1 MQRLLLLT
9 YCLLSTIALCAQN
22 QRYSVRGRVY
32 DSATRDG
39 VPFATVVVEGLPSLG
54 ASADSVGRFS
64 IEGVP
69 AGIYRFEA
77 YSLGYEP
84 SISAEYI
91 ISAKSPQVEIGMEES
106 SRRVDSVVVVRSLL
120 RRIAQ
125 SPVSMRQIGV
135 QLLERTA
142 GANRDISKVVQ
153 SFAGVAFSP
162 AAYRNDLIV
171 RGGSPAENIF
181 YVDGFE
187 LPNINH
193 FSTQGASGGPVGL
206 INADLVRQIDLYAG
220 AFPITSDGALSAVL
234 DVELR
239 DGDPDQQRFKATLG
253 ASEAGVSGSGHLS
266 DKTTYIFS
274 ARRSYLQILF
284 SALGLPFLPDYID
297 AQFKSRTRLSSRD
310 ELTFL
315 VVGALDDMTLNDEAE
330 GDKGQYL
337 LSTLPKIEQNTLT
350 AGVSYR
356 HFDGDDSYALFLS
369 NSYVYNKNL
378 KYLGGDDSSPDNIT
392 LNLRS
397 SENWATLRN
406 ENRSY
411 RGAWTIRY
419 GAKVSYKSYSVES
432 YTPANDYEASL
443 GYAAWGIY
451 TSAEYSDPAERF
463 TASAGLRSDGA
474 SYSRRTSQFWRYLSP
489 RLAAS
494 TRIAPRMALNLSS
507 GLYYSLPP
515 FTALSYTKE
524 GEYINGH
531 LSYMMVWE
539 TTVGVDYRGSKGF
552 KASVEA
558 FYKYYDNL
566 LLSLADNI
574 PLSDKGADYGS
585 VGNEALA
592 QSVDGRAYGV
602 EFMARWQIPSR
613 LSAVASLTLFR
624 SEYRVG
630 RMSDYTPSS
639 WDNNVI
645 LNASAS
651 YNLPRNWSLAAKVS
665 AIGGAP
671 YTPYD
676 IEYSSLVEVWDSAQ
690 RAQFDYSRHN
700 SERLPAYWQLDLR
713 VDKNYNFERWSMGV
727 YLDVQN
733 ILANKFTSAPIPAAT
748 DQIANPIA
756 IPAEQRYTMRYIPSE
771 SGTLLPTIG
780 LFVEF

>member
-531 LSYMMVWE
+531 LSYMRVWE